1 MEWRASFPCMR
12 PQILGFAGMSLKD
25 FATTEEALGVADAM
39 IKENQDKF
47 GVKPII
53 EESQYPLLQKHYYVN
68 HLGVKTSVKEGEK
81 RHLQGERDVGR
92 AFKKQMLTYETESEK
107 AVEGVAAAQRVKVE
121 SESFEKLQHALN
133 DLKSDFLRLDCSLHA
148 LPAEFAVSPTGFP
161 IEAVRCA
168 PRILGP
174 PVQVVGLGRAPICL
188 LFRRRGRT
196 SPLYGVPVCKYIYI
210 YKNRAIL
217 ISRMYRSVTA
227 AMTKRSTDMRQ
238 LKFQMAAQQKEDAS
252 LKDKTAGVSKMA
264 QELSHFVDECMT
276 KHASASILKVD
287 HDEKKLE

>member
-1 MEWRASFPCMR
+1 MR
-12 PQILGFAGMSLKD
+12 PQILSFAGLSLKD

-133 DLKSDFLRLDCSLHA
+133 DLKSAIFETIPASRLL
-148 LPAEFAVSPTGFP
+148 FACITSRIRGLTNG
-161 IEAVRCA
+161 ISDRSGAVRTTHTWATC
-168 PRILGP
+168 PGGGLGEGSDMP
-174 PVQVVGLGRAPICL
+174 PVQEARQSVPFV
-188 LFRRRGRT
+188 RG
-196 SPLYGVPVCKYIYI
+196 
-210 YKNRAIL
+210 
-217 ISRMYRSVTA
+217 
-227 AMTKRSTDMRQ
+227 
-238 LKFQMAAQQKEDAS
+238 AS
-252 LKDKTAGVSKMA
+252 M
-264 QELSHFVDECMT
+264 
-276 KHASASILKVD
+276 
-287 HDEKKLE
+287 